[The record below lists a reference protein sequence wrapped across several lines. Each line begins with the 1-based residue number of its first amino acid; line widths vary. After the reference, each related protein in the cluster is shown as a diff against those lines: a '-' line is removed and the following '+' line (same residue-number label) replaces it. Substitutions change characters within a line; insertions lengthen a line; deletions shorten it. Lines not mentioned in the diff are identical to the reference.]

1 MLSKTG
7 KIKDKAEKKENER
20 SILTWRLRHFG
31 TYGVCQERW
40 YEWYDQLELLMRISF
55 FFFLPLWL
63 FFFNNTFKSFSG
75 LYSTFYSILIFL
87 GPLHFAVQFCE
98 ATPQSVQL

>member
-7 KIKDKAEKKENER
+7 KIKEKAEKKENEC

-40 YEWYDQLELLMRISF
+40 YEWDDQLELLMEISF
-55 FFFLPLWL
+55 FFSSPMA
-63 FFFNNTFKSFSG
+63 
-75 LYSTFYSILIFL
+75 IFL
-87 GPLHFAVQFCE
+87 Q
-98 ATPQSVQL
+98 